1 MNTDDHPL
9 PPEPPEPAEPAP
21 ESSVAQSPEPT
32 TFADSFRSEDAPTPA
47 GEFTEEPRRRPL
59 PDDLRV
65 PWDWIDIGLLVGLA
79 FGGLAVVGLVIG
91 IALRLAGIPLAHF
104 RKSPGAMSVLAVAAQ
119 ILLDLGLLAY
129 LAAQMRLRFHSP
141 FWRTIGWRPIETGSF
156 SRVLPYLA
164 LVFGGFSLA
173 AIVALAEAL
182 FPPKHPLPIQAM
194 TQSPHAAALF
204 MLSAVLVA
212 PVVEETIFRGYL
224 YPVAA
229 RSFGI
234 AMGIIITG
242 TIFGLLHARQLW
254 GGWWQIAL
262 LVVVGIV
269 FTSVRA
275 LTRTVVA
282 SYVLH
287 ASYNA
292 LPVIAALLSSVR
304 LRHLAPLLH

>member
-1 MNTDDHPL
+1 MSTDDHAL
-9 PPEPPEPAEPAP
+9 PPEPPEPPESFEPERAAAEPATMGDP
-21 ESSVAQSPEPT
+21 FHSSGAQ
-32 TFADSFRSEDAPTPA
+32 PA
-47 GEFTEEPRRRPL
+47 GESPHITRRTL

-65 PWDWIDIGLLVGLA
+65 PWDWIDIGLLVALVI
-79 FGGLAVVGLVIG
+79 GGSAVVGLI
-91 IALRLAGIPLAHF
+91 IAMALRLSGVSIAAL
-104 RKSPGAMSVLAVAAQ
+104 RKSPGTMSVLAIVAQ
-119 ILLDLGLLAY
+119 MLLDLGVLAY

-141 FWRTIGWRPIETGSF
+141 FWRTIGWRPIGTGSGAF
-156 SRVLPYLA
+156 PYVA
-164 LVFGGFSLA
+164 LSFGGF
-173 AIVALAEAL
+173 ALAMVVAVAETL
-182 FPPKHPLPIQAM
+182 FPPKHPLPIQSM
-194 TQSPHAAALF
+194 TQSPHAALLF
-204 MLSAVLVA
+204 MLTAVLVA

-234 AMGIIITG
+234 GMGIILTG

-269 FTSVRA
+269 FTVARA
-275 LTRTVVA
+275 ATRTVAA

-292 LPVIAALLSSVR
+292 LPVIAALLSSLK
-304 LRHLAPLLH
+304 LRHFAPLLR

>member
-1 MNTDDHPL
+1 MNTDDNPL
-9 PPEPPEPAEPAP
+9 PPEPPEPLEPVPQSPVAPSAEPTA
-21 ESSVAQSPEPT
+21 S
-32 TFADSFRSEDAPTPA
+32 ADSFQPEDGPSPASEFSDS
-47 GEFTEEPRRRPL
+47 PRRRPL

-65 PWDWIDIGLLVGLA
+65 PWDWVDIGLLIALA
-79 FGGLAVVGLVIG
+79 IGGIAVVGLVIG
-91 IALRLAGIPLAHF
+91 IALRVAGVPLAHF
-104 RKSPGAMSVLAVAAQ
+104 RKSPDAMSVLAVVAQ
-119 ILLDLGLLAY
+119 IILDLGLLAY

-156 SRVLPYLA
+156 SRLLPYLA

-173 AIVALAEAL
+173 AIVAFAEGL

-194 TQSPHAAALF
+194 TQNPHAAVLF

-229 RSFGI
+229 RSFGV

-242 TIFGLLHARQLW
+242 TIFGLLHAKQLW

-275 LTRTVVA
+275 ATRTVVA

-292 LPVIAALLSSVR
+292 LPVIAAVLSS
-304 LRHLAPLLH
+304 LKIRHLPAIH